1 MIPASEVYLHEPP
14 ALSGLLPGESA
25 EHTHYRWAF
34 KHYFSRKAALIS
46 LLSVLACELSESQ
59 QTLGFMSASSVG
71 TRPGNQHA
79 GPTSKLLRSSACPLD
94 WMLPKLMLSLGYT
107 HFSRV

>member
-1 MIPASEVYLHEPP
+1 MNH
-14 ALSGLLPGESA
+14 LPSLDCFLGNQQN
-25 EHTHYRWAF
+25 TPTTDGPF

-71 TRPGNQHA
+71 ARPGNQPA